1 MSTASASVQHHASAL
16 VTRFLV
22 CEGAYFPIEGDAP
35 TGTYGEDWYV
45 VDASDGRHAV
55 HIVELQ
61 ATYGG
66 RRINNILSEFEARL
80 SFSRVAAQP
89 LVAMV
94 NIRYQRDAE
103 MMAEARR
110 ILDEEGE
117 LRWSDLIRPYTHDRD
132 EATYDRLIAAGSLVR
147 DDGEGNPKVTIPETC
162 DSCGLPCGSEK
173 AEQNGLS
180 YCSEDCRPV
189 VKADFAKAPWGRCM
203 TCKGNART
211 IGGECISC
219 RVDRT
224 GEAL

>member
-1 MSTASASVQHHASAL
+1 MSTASAVQHHASAQ

-35 TGTYGEDWYV
+35 AGVYWIDWHV

-80 SFSRVAAQP
+80 SFSRVAAAP
-89 LVAMV
+89 AVAIGT
-94 NIRYQRDAE
+94 IRYQRDQD
-103 MMAEARR
+103 MMTKARH
-110 ILDEEGE
+110 LLEENGE
-117 LRWSDLIRPYTHDRD
+117 LHWRDLIHPYTHDRD
-132 EATYDRLIAAGSLVR
+132 EATFDRLIADGSLVQ
-147 DDGEGNPKVTIPETC
+147 DDDDGNPKVTIPETC

-180 YCSEDCRPV
+180 YCSDDCRPV
-189 VKADFAKAPWGRCM
+189 TRADFAKAPWARCM

-211 IGGECISC
+211 IGGECRECMS
-219 RVDRT
+219 DRI
-224 GEAL
+224 GEEV